1 MRLRSM
7 RRKMRL
13 SDFEMLKTI
22 GRGAFGEVRLVKFK
36 ETGEVFA
43 MKIMMKEILM
53 NKDQVLSRGPVKCRW
68 STFARRGT
76 S

>member
-43 MKIMMKEILM
+43 MKIMLKEILM
-53 NKDQVLSRGPVKCRW
+53 NKDQVLSHGLMKCRW
-68 STFARRGT
+68 STFVRRGT